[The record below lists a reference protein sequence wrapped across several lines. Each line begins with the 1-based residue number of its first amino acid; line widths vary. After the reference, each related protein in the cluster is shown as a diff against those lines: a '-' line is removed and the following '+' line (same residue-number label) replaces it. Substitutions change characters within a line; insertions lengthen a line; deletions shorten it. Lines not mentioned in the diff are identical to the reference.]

1 MRNITSKTSR
11 LVSYFA
17 ILAVVFC
24 ALMLAPKL
32 SRAHADGNSISVT
45 NNTSHNILHLY
56 TAPPASERWSSD
68 QLNDATLGA
77 GQSFTLTNVSCT
89 DSGIKLI
96 AEDQDGCFVSAV
108 VSCTANASWSITNDL
123 TPDCGN

>member
-1 MRNITSKTSR
+1 MKEMRIKARR
-11 LVSYFA
+11 LVGYFA

-32 SRAHADGNSISVT
+32 SRAHADGNSINVT
-45 NNTSHNILHLY
+45 NNTNHNITHLY
-56 TAPPASERWSSD
+56 TAPPTTERWSSD

-77 GQSFTLTNVSCT
+77 GQSFTLTNVSCS
-89 DSGIKLI
+89 DNGIKVI

-108 VSCTANASWSITNDL
+108 VSCTENAAWSITNDL